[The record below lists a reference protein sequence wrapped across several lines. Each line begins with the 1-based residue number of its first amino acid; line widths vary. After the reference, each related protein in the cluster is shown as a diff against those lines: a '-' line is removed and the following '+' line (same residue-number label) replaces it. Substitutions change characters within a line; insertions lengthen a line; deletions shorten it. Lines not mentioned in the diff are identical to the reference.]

1 MAPTKV
7 QNGLVVGIVYK
18 VKLEDGEVID
28 QIGTRRSA
36 LLPARPGK
44 LVLGLE
50 KALVGLAVNES
61 KTVKVTPEEGYGEY
75 DEEATEEMERD
86 MFPEDMELE
95 PGLMLTLE
103 DDEGNLMDAVIT
115 DIADEI
121 VTLDFNHPLAGE
133 TLFFEVK
140 VVEESGKP
148 RRKSAST
155 ATRTAGHAP
164 PQLANPMCNFCMLD
178 SRGSWP
184 L

>member
-18 VKLEDGEVID
+18 VKLEDGEVVD
-28 QIGTRRSA
+28 ESE
-36 LLPARPGK
+36 PGDP
-44 LVLGLE
+44 LYYLHGAENIVPGLE

-75 DEEATEEMERD
+75 DEEATEELERD
-86 MFPEDMELE
+86 MFPADMELE

-140 VVEESGKP
+140 VVEIRE
-148 RRKSAST
+148 
-155 ATRTAGHAP
+155 ATPEEREHGHP
-164 PQLANPMCNFCMLD
+164 HMPGMHHHN
-178 SRGSWP
+178 
-184 L
+184 

>member
-1 MAPTKV
+1 MAKSSTNSEPGDPLYYLHGAE
-7 QNGLVVGIVYK
+7 NIV
-18 VKLEDGEVID
+18 
-28 QIGTRRSA
+28 
-36 LLPARPGK
+36 P
-44 LVLGLE
+44 GLE

-140 VVEESGKP
+140 IVEIRE
-148 RRKSAST
+148 
-155 ATRTAGHAP
+155 ATPEEREHGHP
-164 PQLANPMCNFCMLD
+164 HEPGMHHHN
-178 SRGSWP
+178 
-184 L
+184 

>member
-18 VKLEDGEVID
+18 VKLEDGEVVD
-28 QIGTRRSA
+28 ESE
-36 LLPARPGK
+36 PGDP
-44 LVLGLE
+44 LYYLHGAENIVPGLE

-75 DEEATEEMERD
+75 DEEATEELERD
-86 MFPEDMELE
+86 MFPADMELE

-121 VTLDFNHPLAGE
+121 ITLDFNHPLAGE

-140 VVEESGKP
+140 VVEIRE
-148 RRKSAST
+148 
-155 ATRTAGHAP
+155 ATPEEREHGHP
-164 PQLANPMCNFCMLD
+164 HMPGMHHHN
-178 SRGSWP
+178 
-184 L
+184 